1 MASLRVF
8 RQANKNITKFV
19 KKKDENL
26 LDDVGFIPDGDNKFD
41 ASDHGMQDA
50 EKGVLFKTFP
60 PVLHLQLMRFQV
72 DSMTS

>member
-1 MASLRVF
+1 MTHLMTHNSVRNNNSIIESF
-8 RQANKNITKFV
+8 EEYIKP
-19 KKKDENL
+19 DL
-26 LDDVGFIPDGDNKFD
+26 LDGDNKFD

-72 DSMTS
+72 